1 MRPVF
6 INLTEKQVEYLT
18 AIKEQH
24 GITYSSYMRTLLMR
38 DMLGGSRS
46 DSAPIIREDKIIKSQ
61 KITTTRIVRTE
72 STVQWMA
79 LHKEMAPI
87 LAKRRAIVDNY
98 CLT

>member
-18 AIKEQH
+18 AIKEEH
-24 GITYSSYMRTLLMR
+24 GISWSSYMRTLLMK

-46 DSAPIIREDKIIKSQ
+46 DSAPIFREVKAIKISKS
-61 KITTTRIVRTE
+61 TTTRIVRTE
-72 STVQWMA
+72 SAQWIA
-79 LHKEMAPI
+79 LKKEIAPI
-87 LAKRRAIVDNY
+87 LEKRRAIVDEY